1 MSTTLVAFFSP
12 TGTTARA
19 ALALADT
26 LGADTFEIKPQ
37 QPYTAADLDWRDE
50 ASRTSVEKRDETARP
65 TIVGTMTHMDRYDTV
80 FVGFPIWWYVEP
92 RIIDTFLETYNFTG
106 KTVIPFATSGGSG
119 LGQAPARMQSI
130 IPGAR
135 VLEVSS
141 RSEEELGVRLS
152 AFNLM
157 MTWGNG
163 ARISV
168 ESAFQ
173 GSKVFEQGGPYRDL
187 WGKSSRDA
195 KRDPRLRS
203 SGGIVGFQFGDKR
216 FASEPKT
223 FFYDWLYIHTLA
235 QEENAA
241 LAEGILAYDAFTDI
255 EFNPKRSINCQ
266 AEAAAIFVSLSRR
279 GLLRDAL
286 ESEDGFREIVFQG
299 VASETAADPAGGQG
313 HLF

>member
-1 MSTTLVAFFSP
+1 MAVRPIFTVSP
-12 TGTTARA
+12 
-19 ALALADT
+19 
-26 LGADTFEIKPQ
+26 
-37 QPYTAADLDWRDE
+37 DE
-50 ASRTSVEKRDETARP
+50 RLFIKRDVEFTF
-65 TIVGTMTHMDRYDTV
+65 YS
-80 FVGFPIWWYVEP
+80 GFSDAQKKRCVRSLHQAY
-92 RIIDTFLETYNFTG
+92 LEE
-106 KTVIPFATSGGSG
+106 
-119 LGQAPARMQSI
+119 APD
-130 IPGAR
+130 AR

-203 SGGIVGFQFGDKR
+203 SGVVVGFQFGTKR
-216 FASEPKT
+216 FACEPKT

-235 QEENAA
+235 QEGNAA

-266 AEAAAIFVSLSRR
+266 AEAAAIFVSLSRQ

-286 ESEDGFREIVFQG
+286 ESEDSFREIVFQ
-299 VASETAADPAGGQG
+299 EAARGTSVEPAGEQG

>member
-135 VLEVSS
+135 VLPGKM
-141 RSEEELGVRLS
+141 L
-152 AFNLM
+152 
-157 MTWGNG
+157 NG
-163 ARISV
+163 AFDTDSLRAWADDLGCCG
-168 ESAFQ
+168 SA
-173 GSKVFEQGGPYRDL
+173 E
-187 WGKSSRDA
+187 
-195 KRDPRLRS
+195 
-203 SGGIVGFQFGDKR
+203 
-216 FASEPKT
+216 
-223 FFYDWLYIHTLA
+223 
-235 QEENAA
+235 
-241 LAEGILAYDAFTDI
+241 
-255 EFNPKRSINCQ
+255 
-266 AEAAAIFVSLSRR
+266 
-279 GLLRDAL
+279 
-286 ESEDGFREIVFQG
+286 
-299 VASETAADPAGGQG
+299 
-313 HLF
+313 

>member
-1 MSTTLVAFFSP
+1 MAVRPVFTVS
-12 TGTTARA
+12 
-19 ALALADT
+19 
-26 LGADTFEIKPQ
+26 
-37 QPYTAADLDWRDE
+37 LDERLC
-50 ASRTSVEKRDETARP
+50 VKRDVEFP
-65 TIVGTMTHMDRYDTV
+65 FYS
-80 FVGFPIWWYVEP
+80 GFSDAQKKRCVRSLHQAY
-92 RIIDTFLETYNFTG
+92 LEE
-106 KTVIPFATSGGSG
+106 A
-119 LGQAPARMQSI
+119 
-130 IPGAR
+130 PGAR

-203 SGGIVGFQFGDKR
+203 SGSVVGFQFGDKR
-216 FASEPKT
+216 FACEPKT

-266 AEAAAIFVSLSRR
+266 AEAAAIFVSLSRQ